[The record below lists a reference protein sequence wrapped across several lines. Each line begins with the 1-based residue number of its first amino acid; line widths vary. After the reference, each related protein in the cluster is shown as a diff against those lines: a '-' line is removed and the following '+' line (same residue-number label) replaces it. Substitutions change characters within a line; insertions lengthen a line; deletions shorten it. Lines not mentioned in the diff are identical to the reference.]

1 MRDPNSLYP
10 GQKLRIA
17 NRLPNPVKNK
27 KKNQLNTKRPEDRI
41 IIGNTSPG
49 NQKVI
54 ESDEVVLN
62 DNLKVIS
69 STKTNG
75 SLNKNRPAF
84 MPVSFSAKNQQKI
97 GTISVDFDETLSH
110 YAEWALMSVGELK
123 KINKLKGKDKITFH
137 DKLRVSFK
145 NTGADKFEEK
155 RQEYHKAIQEDFFN
169 NYEIRKLAKRV
180 VEKGDTLWEICNE
193 IYTIPLWLLSSYNA
207 DKDMRSLTVGESIVI
222 PVISP
227 KTG

>member
-62 DNLKVIS
+62 DNLKVIGS
-69 STKTNG
+69 RKTNG

-84 MPVSFSAKNQQKI
+84 MPVSFSAQNQQKI

-123 KINKLKGKDKITFH
+123 KINKI
-137 DKLRVSFK
+137 
-145 NTGADKFEEK
+145 KFVII
-155 RQEYHKAIQEDFFN
+155 YHQ
-169 NYEIRKLAKRV
+169 
-180 VEKGDTLWEICNE
+180 
-193 IYTIPLWLLSSYNA
+193 
-207 DKDMRSLTVGESIVI
+207 SII
-222 PVISP
+222 
-227 KTG
+227 